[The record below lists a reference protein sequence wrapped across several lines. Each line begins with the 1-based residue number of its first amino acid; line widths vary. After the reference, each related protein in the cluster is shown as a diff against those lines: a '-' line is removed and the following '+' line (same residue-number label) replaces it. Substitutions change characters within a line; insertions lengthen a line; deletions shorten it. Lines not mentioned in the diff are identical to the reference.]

1 MPKKDNIPVKPVMLM
16 IEVPKD
22 LRKGFWNRP
31 DDVLHYWAFKN
42 RPRAFVDERIIFTFN
57 RKPVAQAVVL
67 KVEAPGNG
75 TGKYKHWHKVYWH
88 PSHFQKFRAVT
99 AAEKTAGWIGPVYH
113 GSHAGFSGNPKGDP
127 EAAGMTYFTD
137 SAEYAGYFASNSGQY
152 QPNSA
157 IYPAHIRLGKPFDA
171 RDWSDQKLTIDEYAK
186 AIGATRAALLEE
198 IPTLPTETWFWRY
211 LLMTPH
217 ASKKALQKQGYD
229 SIIQLEAE
237 DRGQTPHTTSFV
249 VFNNSQIKST
259 TGQKAPKKLLDLKE
273 GAARP
278 KVLYHNSRRTNR
290 QSILKNG
297 LIPQIK
303 EYKDIERQPA
313 VFFFQSIDA
322 ARDYGTFH
330 AEFINQALDIWEC
343 QIPADYKLQPDT
355 HEEMIEFDAWKSYEP
370 LPAANVRVAGSI
382 LVPTRN
388 TVYPPRY
395 KSGSEP
401 KIEKLTAKDL
411 PAVMEAGQVCFPKF
425 EFEGIARESMHGDF
439 SQSYVVKDGDK
450 VIGAYLLAPNQLPEV
465 FPGKETKAY
474 KGRKGIEGV
483 ALFLLPE
490 YRGAGVGRKLRG
502 MPMTSNYDYIWGQ
515 HFEDLSNLQNWV
527 NFGRTHL
534 FTYKDMGGGSVHITV
549 MDIKPPKK
557 TADHN
562 LEVGEGET
570 YWAGEGNAASGI
582 LPICPQTGNVC
593 LAMRSEHVMTPGVWG
608 TIGGAV
614 QKGLSPQQS
623 AKEELREETG
633 YSGGMTLIPAFV
645 FTDRGFSYHNFIG
658 VTPTEFSFAPKP
670 FSQEHIEELKAQL
683 SPKQYYQLEPGWETD
698 HIVWLPYAD
707 VVADMKKHPGDYH
720 PGMHKLFHDS
730 RKKIEK
736 ELGIEPQPEQP
747 EPPKPGQMAL
757 PKQSAQ
763 SLAQYLKLCSPNI
776 ARHAQQ
782 IYDAWDQNEAGED
795 EEYGGGGIC
804 DAISEEIIDIVIS
817 AQPFHL
823 NAQEGGQE
831 GDDHSWVVVSTDTE
845 VYGVDIPHGL
855 YERGGGYNWK
865 KVPGVQFKASDVEI
879 WKIDIDPAEFNAN
892 MQASWVKKAAG
903 FAFRSFKKLW
913 HVGDMNP
920 KSKQPGSLEGSGL
933 SVSVHPEDWMNI
945 AEIGGDTWELTKP
958 SNRFLN
964 FHRLSKPQRKQLAA
978 WGIQNGYLT
987 EVANAYRWVYWDS
1000 EAEEERYMEFPTQEE
1015 AEAEMEGMGEGGKVV
1030 PVKSIAYAGTDKL
1043 KQRTNNPSG
1052 DQTAV
1057 AFDLLVTVYA
1067 EEQLDCDGVWWED
1080 TYDPANLSA
1089 PRGVIFPSKLKSWKA
1104 RKAQTAAFDQ
1114 TKKASAS
1121 EPGLLW
1127 RAPEDNERHDY
1138 QPSWDYEPRA
1148 EQDPELAAI
1157 AIQCAKSEYQ
1167 RTKQPFELHDVDLSH
1182 LDAVAMYIDGTCGY
1196 PVVLIDLEA
1205 HRGEER
1211 QIGKSINHELK
1222 HAIQDAD
1229 KREYDEEEAEAPIS
1243 RIFLSSKK
1251 SHH

>member
-1 MPKKDNIPVKPVMLM
+1 MPKKENIPVKPVMLM
-16 IEVPKD
+16 IEVPKH
-22 LRKGFWNRP
+22 LRKGFWKRP
-31 DDVLHYWAFKN
+31 NNALHYWAFKN
-42 RPRAFVDERIIFTFN
+42 RPRAFVEEKIIFTFN

-67 KVEAPGNG
+67 KIEGPGHG
-75 TGKYKHWHKVYWH
+75 EGEYKHWHKVYWN
-88 PSHFQKFRAVT
+88 PSHFQKFKGVT
-99 AAEKTAGWIGPVYH
+99 A
-113 GSHAGFSGNPKGDP
+113 
-127 EAAGMTYFTD
+127 
-137 SAEYAGYFASNSGQY
+137 
-152 QPNSA
+152 
-157 IYPAHIRLGKPFDA
+157 
-171 RDWSDQKLTIDEYAK
+171 
-186 AIGATRAALLEE
+186 
-198 IPTLPTETWFWRY
+198 
-211 LLMTPH
+211 
-217 ASKKALQKQGYD
+217 
-229 SIIQLEAE
+229 
-237 DRGQTPHTTSFV
+237 
-249 VFNNSQIKST
+249 
-259 TGQKAPKKLLDLKE
+259 
-273 GAARP
+273 
-278 KVLYHNSRRTNR
+278 
-290 QSILKNG
+290 
-297 LIPQIK
+297 
-303 EYKDIERQPA
+303 
-313 VFFFQSIDA
+313 
-322 ARDYGTFH
+322 
-330 AEFINQALDIWEC
+330 
-343 QIPADYKLQPDT
+343 
-355 HEEMIEFDAWKSYEP
+355 
-370 LPAANVRVAGSI
+370 
-382 LVPTRN
+382 
-388 TVYPPRY
+388 
-395 KSGSEP
+395 SEP
-401 KIEKLTAKDL
+401 KIEKLTSQDI
-411 PAVMEAGQVCFPKF
+411 PAVMEAGQACFPKF
-425 EFEGIARESMHGDF
+425 EFDGIARESLHGDF

-450 VIGAYLLAPNQLPEV
+450 VVGAYLLAPNQLPEV

-474 KGRKGIEGV
+474 QGKKGIEGV
-483 ALFLLPE
+483 ALFLLPQ

-502 MPMTSNYDYIWGQ
+502 MPLTLNYDYIWGQ

-534 FTYKDMGGGSVHITV
+534 FTYKDLGGGDVHITV
-549 MDIKPPKK
+549 MDLKSSK

-614 QKGLSPQQS
+614 QKGLSPAQS
-623 AKEELREETG
+623 AKAELKEETG
-633 YSGGMTLIPAFV
+633 YGGGMTLIPAFV

-658 VTPTEFSFAPKP
+658 VVSSQFSFAPKP
-670 FSQEHIEELKAQL
+670 FSAEHIEELKAQL
-683 SPKQYYQLEPGWETD
+683 TPKQYYQLEPGWETD
-698 HIVWLPYAD
+698 HIVWLPYAE
-707 VVADMKKHPGDYH
+707 VVADMEKHPGDYH
-720 PGMHKLFHDS
+720 PGMHKLFADS
-730 RKKIEK
+730 REKIEK
-736 ELGIEPQPEQP
+736 ALGVESQEQP
-747 EPPKPGQMAL
+747 EPQEQEQQ
-757 PKQSAQ
+757 PKQAAQ
-763 SLAQYLKLCSPNI
+763 TLLSYLKLCTPNI

-817 AQPFHL
+817 AQPFRL

-865 KVPGVQFKASDVEI
+865 KVPGVQFQASDVEI

-913 HVGDMNP
+913 HVGDMNV

-933 SVSVHPEDWMNI
+933 SVSIHPEDWMDI

-1000 EAEEERYMEFPTQEE
+1000 EAEEERYIEFPTQEE

-1089 PRGVIFPSKLKSWKA
+1089 PRGVIFPSKLSSWKA
-1104 RKAQTAAFDQ
+1104 RKVQTAAFD
-1114 TKKASAS
+1114 
-1121 EPGLLW
+1121 
-1127 RAPEDNERHDY
+1127 
-1138 QPSWDYEPRA
+1138 PSWMKPWMTGDCWLFALALSHHMPNAKFVGLATEHGVVHHVGLYDGGKYYDVRGAMTGDEFNYAQEGDSEKPMHEVPMDYEQVMR
-1148 EQDPELAAI
+1148 DG
-1157 AIQCAKSEYQ
+1157 EYGSW
-1167 RTKQPFELHDVDLSH
+1167 L
-1182 LDAVAMYIDGTCGY
+1182 G
-1196 PVVLIDLEA
+1196 
-1205 HRGEER
+1205 
-1211 QIGKSINHELK
+1211 HEDEFNMLPDMK
-1222 HAIQDAD
+1222 RAD
-1229 KREYDEEEAEAPIS
+1229 KAVRRVFPKFS
-1243 RIFLSSKK
+1243 VK
-1251 SHH
+1251 